1 MSTRFT
7 CDDTETLVAY
17 LYNEIELV
25 RRDAVARHLIECARC
40 RTELAALGGVRQALT
55 QWTPPAPPLRFSVV
69 QTAVPEPA
77 SGNVIRPAVAS
88 WQTVPVW
95 AQVAAATLAV
105 AVSASIANVQ
115 VRHDATGWS
124 VSTGWMAPAAP
135 TSVAGAAPLAAGDA
149 WKPALAALAE
159 SLRDELHARE
169 ATAVRQASAPSAP
182 PSAVARPTSDTETLA
197 RVRALLEASER
208 RQQQELALR
217 LTQFTRDLDLQRR
230 ADLVRIDQ
238 GIGQLEGRTG
248 AEVARQRQMLD
259 LIVRAGLRPPQ

>member
-17 LYNEIELV
+17 IYDEIEPV

-40 RTELAALGGVRQALT
+40 RTEVAALGGVRHALA
-55 QWTPPAPPLRFSVV
+55 QWTPPAPPLRFGVV
-69 QTAVPEPA
+69 QTAVPEPVVD
-77 SGNVIRPAVAS
+77 NVIRPAVPS

-105 AVSASIANVQ
+105 AVSASVANVQ

-124 VSTGWMAPAAP
+124 VSTGWMAPAPAAP
-135 TSVAGAAPLAAGDA
+135 AGAGPLAADDA

-159 SLRDELHARE
+159 SLRDELQARE
-169 ATAVRQASAPSAP
+169 TTMVRPASAPSTP
-182 PSAVARPTSDTETLA
+182 PVAVARPTSESETLG
-197 RVRALLEASER
+197 RVRALIEASER

>member
-17 LYNEIELV
+17 LYDEIEPV
-25 RRDAVARHLIECARC
+25 QRDAVARHLVECARC
-40 RTELAALGGVRQALT
+40 RTELGALGGVRQALA
-55 QWTPPAPPLRFSVV
+55 QWSPPAPPLRFSVV

-77 SGNVIRPAVAS
+77 PDNVIRPAVPA
-88 WQTVPVW
+88 WQSVPVW

-105 AVSASIANVQ
+105 AVGAAVANVQ
-115 VRHDATGWS
+115 VRHDAAGWT
-124 VSTGWMAPAAP
+124 VSTGWMAPAVPGAP
-135 TSVAGAAPLAAGDA
+135 AGAAPLAAE
-149 WKPALAALAE
+149 PALAALAQ
-159 SLRDELHARE
+159 SLRDELHERE
-169 ATAVRQASAPSAP
+169 ATMRPAATPAATPGTA
-182 PSAVARPTSDTETLA
+182 ARPASEADTLA
-197 RVRALLEASER
+197 RVNTLIEASER

-217 LTQFTRDLDLQRR
+217 LTQFDRDLDLQRR